1 MVFINMLEAIE
12 DPYEIL
18 EGDGL
23 AKELGIHYYKHAI
36 YTPNNILANPAA
48 LVVVIWASVKMA
60 DGLIT

>member
-1 MVFINMLEAIE
+1 MLEAIE

-48 LVVVIWASVKMA
+48 LVVVI
-60 DGLIT
+60 